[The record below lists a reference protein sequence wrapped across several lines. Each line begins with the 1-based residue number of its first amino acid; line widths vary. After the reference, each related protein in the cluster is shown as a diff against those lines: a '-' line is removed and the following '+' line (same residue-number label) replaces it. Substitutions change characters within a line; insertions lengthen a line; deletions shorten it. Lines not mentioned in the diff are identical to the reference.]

1 MVTIR
6 YYKDPLTGEF
16 TEHKHER
23 VIDFIRSNFF
33 TRDDILDLRFFSME
47 VLGEELTEEY
57 LDVDEGVV
65 AITHDSKLPRTPDM
79 WIYAAIAIV
88 TAVATVLLHRC
99 LSLIKATSHSSLQP
113 ILSGPHRTR
122 QGLVS
127 GSTTSLVMWQNTC
140 RHFGKY
146 PIASV

>member
-47 VLGEELTEEY
+47 VLG
-57 LDVDEGVV
+57 
-65 AITHDSKLPRTPDM
+65 
-79 WIYAAIAIV
+79 
-88 TAVATVLLHRC
+88 
-99 LSLIKATSHSSLQP
+99 
-113 ILSGPHRTR
+113 
-122 QGLVS
+122 
-127 GSTTSLVMWQNTC
+127 
-140 RHFGKY
+140 
-146 PIASV
+146 